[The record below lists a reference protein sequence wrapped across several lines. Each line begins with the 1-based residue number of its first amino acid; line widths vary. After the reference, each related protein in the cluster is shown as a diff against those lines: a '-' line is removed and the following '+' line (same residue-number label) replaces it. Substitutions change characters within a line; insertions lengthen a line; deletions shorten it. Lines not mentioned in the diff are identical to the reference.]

1 MSSSINNIF
10 RRVVTLRPMS
20 PTTSASMISMCQR
33 NLSTDPTSQYSQF
46 KALKVTQP
54 ADHVLNVELNRAE
67 KMNAMN
73 NVMWG
78 EIGEVFR
85 TIDKDPDCR
94 VVILSAAGKMFT
106 SGIDL
111 SDLTQLAS
119 LVYGEEDIARK
130 SLALY
135 NKVGWYQDQFTEME
149 RCKKPVIACI
159 HSACVGGGVDLIT
172 ATDIRLATK
181 DAWFC
186 VKEVDM
192 GLAADVGTLQR
203 LPKVIGNQSLVNELC
218 LTARKMRSEEAEH
231 CGLVSRLYDDK
242 EAMMTGAVELASS
255 IASKS
260 PVAVQ
265 GTKVHLVY
273 SRDHSVKEGLRNMI
287 TWNMAML
294 QSEDVM
300 KSAMASMNKDE
311 APQFEKF

>member
-1 MSSSINNIF
+1 LIHFYKRRMSSLNIVC
-10 RRVVTLRPMS
+10 RRLLSARVSMTCSRLMS
-20 PTTSASMISMCQR
+20 SDQAASY
-33 NLSTDPTSQYSQF
+33 TEF
-46 KALKVTQP
+46 KALNVTQP
-54 ADHVLNVELNRAE
+54 APHVINVELNRPN

-73 NVMWG
+73 NTMWG

-85 TIDKDPDCR
+85 RIDQDPEAR

-111 SDLTQLAS
+111 SDLTQLAG
-119 LVYGEEDIARK
+119 VVFGEQDIARK
-130 SLALY
+130 SLALHS
-135 NKVGWYQDQFTEME
+135 KVGWYQDQFTEME
-149 RCKKPVIACI
+149 RCKKPVICAI
-159 HSACVGGGVDLIT
+159 HSACVGGGVDLVT
-172 ATDIRLATK
+172 ATDIRLATQ

-218 LTARKMRSEEAEH
+218 LTARKMRSEEAER
-231 CGLVSRLYDDK
+231 CGLVSRLYEDK
-242 EAMMTGAVELASS
+242 EAMMTSALDLAKQ

-273 SRDHSVKEGLRNMI
+273 SREHSVQEGLRNMV

-300 KSAMASMNKDE
+300 KSAMASMDKSSE
-311 APQFEKF
+311 APEFENF